1 MALEVRNKEL
11 SSYET
16 SRAER
21 LGKGNTAWVCRAG
34 KSIIVLVMCHYSVY
48 KLLLFSNLFCCRWVF
63 FLFCFLE
70 MRSRGCTK
78 TETNSGHKL
87 CRGGSLSSWHI
98 PASFTSFLFFSLA
111 AQLKTLAH
119 WRVVQSFSCHISN
132 WCSSWQPCLRSG
144 GLLWCAS
151 VFRLK
156 AFFLNNWVSIK
167 IEEPHED

>member
-1 MALEVRNKEL
+1 MKPLEQRGWGRGIRPGFVGLENRLLYWLCAITVYIN
-11 SSYET
+11 SS
-16 SRAER
+16 
-21 LGKGNTAWVCRAG
+21 C
-34 KSIIVLVMCHYSVY
+34 SVIC
-48 KLLLFSNLFCCRWVF
+48 FVVVGFFF

-87 CRGGSLSSWHI
+87 WRGGSLSSWHI
-98 PASFTSFLFFSLA
+98 PASFTSSLFFSLA

-132 WCSSWQPCLRSG
+132 WCSSWQPGLRSG

-151 VFRLK
+151 VFKLK